1 MPCALEH
8 GYKEALWILV
18 AVSPGKGRGGG
29 TLQLYLPKGPR
40 RCLTGEE

>member
-18 AVSPGKGRGGG
+18 SVSPGKGRGGG